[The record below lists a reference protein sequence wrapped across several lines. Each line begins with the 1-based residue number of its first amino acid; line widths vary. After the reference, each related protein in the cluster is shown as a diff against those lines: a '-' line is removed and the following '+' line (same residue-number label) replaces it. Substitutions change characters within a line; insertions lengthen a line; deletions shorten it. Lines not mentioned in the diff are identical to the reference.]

1 MSGAVAMPSA
11 TSVPPT
17 ERTLRVAM
25 VIQAYPPVLGGAQR
39 QVQRLGPLLAERGVD
54 VTVITR
60 GPAGAP
66 AREREPGLD
75 VRRVSTGWDGPRASL
90 AYTLRAAAA
99 LRRLQPDVV
108 HVHDLMSPATAALA
122 GAGRAPVIAKV
133 ASTGPGGDV
142 DRLLAKPLGRR
153 RLALYARRFAA
164 FACLT
169 AEVEAELRAH
179 GVPADRLRRLVN
191 GVETGRFRPPG
202 PGEREAVRRELG
214 VGEGVPLVFYA
225 GRFAAVKRLDVLLEA
240 VAIASPHAHLLLA
253 GEGPEIARLRDLA
266 RGLGLGGRLHVQP
279 ASERPERLYRA
290 ADVYAS
296 ASLSEGMSN
305 ALLEAMASGLP
316 AAASPASGMAEL
328 LDGGCGLRARDA
340 GAAALAAALGPLLAD
355 RELRARAGEAA
366 RRRILEGYAL
376 DAVADRLVATYRELA
391 APRTSSSG
399 PYSVH

>member
-1 MSGAVAMPSA
+1 
-11 TSVPPT
+11 
-17 ERTLRVAM
+17 
-25 VIQAYPPVLGGAQR
+25 
-39 QVQRLGPLLAERGVD
+39 
-54 VTVITR
+54 
-60 GPAGAP
+60 
-66 AREREPGLD
+66 
-75 VRRVSTGWDGPRASL
+75 
-90 AYTLRAAAA
+90 
-99 LRRLQPDVV
+99 
-108 HVHDLMSPATAALA
+108 
-122 GAGRAPVIAKV
+122 
-133 ASTGPGGDV
+133 
-142 DRLLAKPLGRR
+142 
-153 RLALYARRFAA
+153 
-164 FACLT
+164 
-169 AEVEAELRAH
+169 
-179 GVPADRLRRLVN
+179 
-191 GVETGRFRPPG
+191 
-202 PGEREAVRRELG
+202 
-214 VGEGVPLVFYA
+214 
-225 GRFAAVKRLDVLLEA
+225 
-240 VAIASPHAHLLLA
+240 
-253 GEGPEIARLRDLA
+253 DLA

-328 LDGGCGLRARDA
+328 LGGGCGLRARDA